1 MIGRTTDA
9 RNGEE
14 TMLALEGIKILDLSR
29 LAPGP
34 YCTMLLGDL
43 GADVLL
49 IEQAG
54 EGSER
59 RRNPTRAGQAERS
72 QAYNALGR
80 NKRSI
85 GLNLKSEAAREV
97 FYQLVRDADVVVEGF
112 RPGVV
117 KRLGVDYETL
127 AKLNP
132 RVVYLSLSG
141 FGQTGPYAPL
151 VGHDINYISIG
162 GALGVTGRPG
172 QPPSIPMNLVA
183 DFAGGGL
190 FAAFA
195 IAVALLARERTG
207 RGQYIDMA
215 MSDGVLSLLSSAAS
229 SVLAGGAPPMP
240 GEFLLNGAA
249 PHYNVYECA
258 DGEWFSLGSLEPWF
272 WENLCR
278 AMGRE
283 DFIPYEYDTEKY
295 PEIFEHFRKSFKTKT
310 RQEWFQELSKTDICA
325 APVLRLNEVL
335 ADPHNRARQMVVDV
349 PHPTLGKVQQVGI
362 APKFS
367 DTPGSVRSTAPAA
380 GQHTEDV
387 LHSLGYDDAR
397 IAGLRESGAIG

>member
-1 MIGRTTDA
+1 
-9 RNGEE
+9 
-14 TMLALEGIKILDLSR
+14 MLPLEGIKILDLSR

-34 YCTMLLGDL
+34 YCTMLLGDM

-54 EGSER
+54 EGSDR
-59 RRNPTRAGQAERS
+59 RRNPVRTGDASAADRAL
-72 QAYNALGR
+72 AYNALAR
-80 NKRSI
+80 NKRSL
-85 GLNLKSEAAREV
+85 GLNLKSDEAREV
-97 FYQLVRDADVVVEGF
+97 FMTLAKDADVVVEGF

-117 KRLGVDYETL
+117 KRLGVDYE
-127 AKLNP
+127 AVSAINP

-141 FGQTGPYAPL
+141 FGQTGPYAKL

-162 GALGVTGRPG
+162 GALGVTGWPG
-172 QPPSIPMNLVA
+172 QPPAIPMNLIA

-195 IAVALLARERTG
+195 IVTALMGRERTG

-229 SVLAGGAPPMP
+229 SVLAGGKPPLP
-240 GEFLLNGAA
+240 GASMLNGAA

-283 DFIPYEYDTEKY
+283 DFIPYEYTPEKH
-295 PEIFEHFRKSFKTKT
+295 PEVFEHFRAEFKKKN
-310 RQEWFQELSKTDICA
+310 RAEWFEYLSQTDICA
-325 APVLRLNEVL
+325 APVLRLDEALN
-335 ADPHNRARQMVVDV
+335 DPHNRARQMVVDV
-349 PHPTLGKVQQVGI
+349 PHPTLGAVQQVGI
-362 APKFS
+362 APKLS
-367 DTPGSVRSTAPAA
+367 DTPGQARSTAPYA
-380 GQHTEDV
+380 GQHTDEV
-387 LHSLGYDDAR
+387 LRSLGYEDER
-397 IAGLRESGAIG
+397 ISELRQKGAVG

>member
-1 MIGRTTDA
+1 
-9 RNGEE
+9 
-14 TMLALEGIKILDLSR
+14 MLPLQGVKVLDLSR

-34 YCTMLLGDL
+34 YCTMLLADL

-49 IEQAG
+49 VEQAG
-54 EGSER
+54 EGAER
-59 RRNPTRAGQAERS
+59 RRSPVRTGDAGSVERA

-85 GLNLKSEAAREV
+85 ALNLKMAEARAIFLE
-97 FYQLVRDADVVVEGF
+97 LARDADVVVEGF

-117 KRLGVDYETL
+117 RRLGVDYE
-127 AKLNP
+127 AVSQVNP

-141 FGQTGPYAPL
+141 FGQTGPYARL

-162 GALGVTGRPG
+162 GALGVTGWPG
-172 QPPSIPMNLVA
+172 QPPAIPMNLLA

-195 IAVALLARERTG
+195 IVTALLARERTG

-215 MSDGVLSLLSSAAS
+215 MSDGVLSLLTAAAS
-229 SVLAGGAPPMP
+229 QVLAGGPPPMP
-240 GEFLLNGAA
+240 GQHLLNGGA
-249 PHYNVYECA
+249 PHYNVYQCA

-283 DFIPYEYDTEKY
+283 DFIPYEYDASKY
-295 PEIFEHFRKSFKTKT
+295 PEIFAFFRDEFRKKT
-310 RQEWFQELSKTDICA
+310 RQEWFEYLSQWDICA
-325 APVLRLNEVL
+325 APVLRLNEAL
-335 ADPHNRARQMVVDV
+335 NDPHNRARGMVVKV
-349 PHPTLGKVQQVGI
+349 PHTVFGEVEQVGI

-367 DTPGSVRSTAPAA
+367 ETPGQVRSTAPLP
-380 GQHTEDV
+380 GQHTDEV
-387 LHSLGYDDAR
+387 LRALGRSDEE
-397 IAGLRESGAIG
+397 IAALRAKGAIG

>member
-1 MIGRTTDA
+1 
-9 RNGEE
+9 
-14 TMLALEGIKILDLSR
+14 MLPLDGVRILDLSR

-54 EGSER
+54 EGSDR
-59 RRNPTRAGQAERS
+59 RRNPTRAGGDPTAAERA
-72 QAYNALGR
+72 QAFNALGR
-80 NKRSI
+80 NKRSL
-85 GLNLKSEAAREV
+85 GLNLKSDEARAV
-97 FYQLVRDADVVVEGF
+97 FHELVKDADVVVEGF

-117 KRLGVDYETL
+117 KRLGVDYDTV
-127 AKLNP
+127 AAINP

-162 GALGVTGRPG
+162 GALGVTGWPG
-172 QPPSIPMNLVA
+172 QPPAIPMNLLA

-195 IAVALLARERTG
+195 IVVALHARQQTG

-229 SVLAGGAPPMP
+229 GVLAGGQAPLP
-240 GEFLLNGAA
+240 GASLLNGAA
-249 PHYNVYECA
+249 PVYNVYECA

-278 AMGRE
+278 AMERE
-283 DFIPYEYDTEKY
+283 DFIPHEYTQEKY
-295 PEIFEHFRKSFKTKT
+295 PEIFEHFRARFKTKT
-310 RQEWFQELSKTDICA
+310 RQEWFTYLSQWDICA
-325 APVLRLNEVL
+325 APVLRLNEAL
-335 ADPHNRARQMVVDV
+335 SDPHNTARGMVVEV
-349 PHPTLGKVQQVGI
+349 EHPRLGMVRQVGI

-367 DTPGSVRSTAPAA
+367 DTPGAVRSTAPVT
-380 GQHTEDV
+380 GQHTDDV
-387 LHSLGYDDAR
+387 LRSIGYDDAR
-397 IAGLRESGAIG
+397 IAALREAGAVG

>member
-1 MIGRTTDA
+1 
-9 RNGEE
+9 
-14 TMLALEGIKILDLSR
+14 MLPLEGIRVLDLSR

-49 IEQAG
+49 VEQAG

-59 RRNPTRAGQAERS
+59 RRNPVGGASGGDRAERAR
-72 QAYNALGR
+72 AYNPLGR

-85 GLNLKSEAAREV
+85 ALNLKTDTAREI
-97 FYQLVRDADVVVEGF
+97 FMALARAADVVVEGF

-117 KRLGVDYETL
+117 KRLGVDYE
-127 AKLNP
+127 AVAAVNP

-151 VGHDINYISIG
+151 VGHDINYIAIG
-162 GALGVTGRPG
+162 GALGVVGWPG
-172 QPPSIPMNLVA
+172 QPPAIPLNLLA

-190 FAAFA
+190 YAAFA
-195 IAVALLARERTG
+195 IVTALMARERTG

-215 MSDGVLSLLSSAAS
+215 MSDGVLSLLASAAAG
-229 SVLAGGAPPMP
+229 VLSGGPPPLP
-240 GEFLLNGAA
+240 GQHMLNGAV

-272 WENLCR
+272 YENLCR

-283 DFIPYEYDTEKY
+283 DFAAYEYDPTKH
-295 PEIFEHFRKSFKTKT
+295 PEIFAHFRAEFKKKT
-310 RQEWFQELSKTDICA
+310 RAEWFEYLSRWDICA
-325 APVLRLNEVL
+325 APVLRLDEALN
-335 ADPHNRARQMVVDV
+335 DPHNRARGMVVEV
-349 PHPTLGKVQQVGI
+349 PHPTLGAVAQVGI

-367 DTPGSVRSTAPAA
+367 ETPGRVRSTAPAP
-380 GQHTEDV
+380 GEHTDAV
-387 LHSLGYDDAR
+387 LRGLGYTDER
-397 IAGLRESGAIG
+397 IAELRAAGAVA

>member
-1 MIGRTTDA
+1 
-9 RNGEE
+9 
-14 TMLALEGIKILDLSR
+14 MLPLEGIRVLDLSR

-54 EGSER
+54 EGSDR
-59 RRNPTRAGQAERS
+59 RRNPTRGAADATAAERA
-72 QAYNALGR
+72 QAFNALGR
-80 NKRSI
+80 NKRSL
-85 GLNLKSEAAREV
+85 GLNLKSEEAREV
-97 FYQLVRDADVVVEGF
+97 FYALVRDADVVVEGF

-117 KRLGVDYETL
+117 KRLGVDYETV
-127 AKLNP
+127 AAINP

-162 GALGVTGRPG
+162 GALGVTGWPG
-172 QPPSIPMNLVA
+172 QPPAIPMNLIA

-190 FAAFA
+190 FAAFS
-195 IAVALLARERTG
+195 IVVALQARERTG

-229 SVLAGGAPPMP
+229 SVLAGGKPPLP
-240 GEFLLNGAA
+240 GQFMLNGAA

-272 WENLCR
+272 WDNLCR

-283 DFIPYEYDTEKY
+283 DFIPHEYNQAMY
-295 PEIFEHFRKSFKTKT
+295 PEISAHFRERFKTKT
-310 RQEWFQELSKTDICA
+310 RQEWFEELSKTDICA
-325 APVLRLNEVL
+325 APVLRLDEVL
-335 ADPHNRARQMVVDV
+335 ADPHNVARGMVVEV
-349 PHPTLGKVQQVGI
+349 EHPHLGTVKQVGI

-367 DTPGSVRSTAPAA
+367 ETPGKVRSTAPLS
-380 GQHTEDV
+380 GQHTDDV
-387 LHSLGYDDAR
+387 LRGLGYDEAR
-397 IAGLRESGAIG
+397 VQALREIGAIG

>member
-1 MIGRTTDA
+1 
-9 RNGEE
+9 
-14 TMLALEGIKILDLSR
+14 MLALEGIKVLDLSR

-54 EGSER
+54 EDAER
-59 RRNPTRAGQAERS
+59 RRNPTRAGQPGQAERA

-80 NKRSI
+80 NKRSL
-85 GLNLKSEAAREV
+85 GLNLKSEQARKV

-117 KRLGVDYETL
+117 TRLGVDYETL
-127 AKLNP
+127 SRLNP

-141 FGQTGPYAPL
+141 FGQSGPYAPL
-151 VGHDINYISIG
+151 VGHDINYIAIG

-172 QPPSIPMNLVA
+172 QPPAIPMNLVA

-195 IAVALLARERTG
+195 IVVALHARQRSG

-215 MSDGVLSLLSSAAS
+215 MSDGVLSLLTAAAS
-229 SVLAGGAPPMP
+229 GVLAGGSPPLP
-240 GEFLLNGAA
+240 GASMLNGAA

-258 DGEWFSLGSLEPWF
+258 DGDGSRWAAWSRGF
-272 WENLCR
+272 
-278 AMGRE
+278 GRTSAGRWVARTSSRTSTHQRS
-283 DFIPYEYDTEKY
+283 IQRSASTSARPSRRR
-295 PEIFEHFRKSFKTKT
+295 PARSGSRK
-310 RQEWFQELSKTDICA
+310 LSKTDICA
-325 APVLRLNEVL
+325 APVLRLDEVL
-335 ADPHNRARQMVVDV
+335 ADPHNRARQMVVEV
-349 PHPTLGKVQQVGI
+349 QHPTLGTVQQVGI

-367 DTPGSVRSTAPAA
+367 ETPGSVRSTAPAP
-380 GQHTEDV
+380 GQHTDDV
-387 LHSLGYDDAR
+387 LHGLGYDAAR
-397 IAGLRESGAIG
+397 IAGLRASGAVG

>member
-1 MIGRTTDA
+1 
-9 RNGEE
+9 
-14 TMLALEGIKILDLSR
+14 MLPLEGITVLDLSR

-54 EGSER
+54 EGAER
-59 RRNPTRAGQAERS
+59 RRNPTRAGGEPSDGERQQAH
-72 QAYNALGR
+72 NALGR
-80 NKRSI
+80 NKRSL
-85 GLNLKSEAAREV
+85 GLNLKSDDARAV
-97 FYQLVRDADVVVEGF
+97 FHALATDADVVVEGF

-127 AKLNP
+127 AAINP
-132 RVVYLSLSG
+132 RLVYLSLSG

-162 GALGVTGRPG
+162 GALGVTGWPG
-172 QPPSIPMNLVA
+172 QPPAIPMNLLA

-195 IAVALLARERTG
+195 IVVALHAREKTG

-215 MSDGVLSLLSSAAS
+215 MSDGVLSLLTSAAS
-229 SVLAGGAPPMP
+229 GVLGGGRPPLP
-240 GEFLLNGAA
+240 GASLLNGAA
-249 PHYNVYECA
+249 PVYNVYECA

-278 AMGRE
+278 ALGRE
-283 DFIPYEYDTEKY
+283 DFIPHEFSQEKY
-295 PEIFEHFRKSFKTKT
+295 PEIFAQFRTTFRTKT
-310 RQEWFQELSKTDICA
+310 RQEWFEELSKVDICA
-325 APVLRLNEVL
+325 APVLRLDEAL
-335 ADPHNRARQMVVDV
+335 RDPHNLARGMVVEV
-349 PHPTLGKVQQVGI
+349 PHPRLGAIKQVGI

-367 DTPGSVRSTAPAA
+367 ETPGQARSTAPLP
-380 GQHTEDV
+380 GQHTDDV
-387 LHSLGYDDAR
+387 LRALGYDDER
-397 IAGLRESGAIG
+397 IAALRGAGAVG

>member
-1 MIGRTTDA
+1 
-9 RNGEE
+9 
-14 TMLALEGIKILDLSR
+14 MLPLEGIRVLDLSR

-59 RRNPTRAGQAERS
+59 RRNPTRAGGDGSGATRAQAF
-72 QAYNALGR
+72 NALGR
-80 NKRSI
+80 NKRSL
-85 GLNLKSEAAREV
+85 GLNLKSEEARAV
-97 FYQLVRDADVVVEGF
+97 FYALAKDADVVVE
-112 RPGVV
+112 RI
-117 KRLGVDYETL
+117 
-127 AKLNP
+127 
-132 RVVYLSLSG
+132 VYLSLSG

-162 GALGVTGRPG
+162 GALGVTGWPG
-172 QPPSIPMNLVA
+172 QPPAIPMNLVA

-195 IAVALLARERTG
+195 IVVALHAREKTG
-207 RGQYIDMA
+207 RGQYVDMA
-215 MSDGVLSLLSSAAS
+215 MSDGVLSLLTSAAG
-229 SVLAGGAPPMP
+229 SVLAGGKPPMP
-240 GEFLLNGAA
+240 GEFLLNGGA
-249 PHYNVYECA
+249 PHYNVYQCA

-283 DFIPYEYDTEKY
+283 DFIPHEYNQEKY
-295 PEIFEHFRKSFKTKT
+295 PEIFEHFRAEFKTKT
-310 RQEWFQELSKTDICA
+310 RQEWFEELSKSDICA
-325 APVLRLNEVL
+325 APVLRLDEAL
-335 ADPHNRARQMVVDV
+335 ADPHNQARGMVVEV
-349 PHPTLGKVQQVGI
+349 QHPEAGTVRQVGI

-367 DTPGSVRSTAPAA
+367 ETPGAVRSTAPLP
-380 GQHTEDV
+380 GQHTDEV
-387 LHSLGYDDAR
+387 LRSLGHDDAR
-397 IAGLRESGAIG
+397 IEALRASGAIG

>member
-1 MIGRTTDA
+1 
-9 RNGEE
+9 
-14 TMLALEGIKILDLSR
+14 MLPLEGIRVLDLSR

-54 EGSER
+54 EGSDR
-59 RRNPTRAGQAERS
+59 RRNPTRAGGDNGAAARAQAF
-72 QAYNALGR
+72 NALGR
-80 NKRSI
+80 NKRSL
-85 GLNLKSEAAREV
+85 GLNLKSEEAREI
-97 FYQLVRDADVVVEGF
+97 FYALVKVADVVVEGF

-117 KRLGVDYETL
+117 MRLGVDYETL
-127 AKLNP
+127 AALNP

-141 FGQTGPYAPL
+141 FGQTGPYSPL

-172 QPPSIPMNLVA
+172 QPPSIPMNLIA

-195 IAVALLARERTG
+195 IVVAIHARETTG

-215 MSDGVLSLLSSAAS
+215 MSDGVLSLLTSAAS
-229 SVLAGGAPPMP
+229 SVLAGGKPPMP
-240 GEFLLNGAA
+240 GEFMLNGAA
-249 PHYNVYECA
+249 PHYNTYECA

-283 DFIPYEYDTEKY
+283 DFIPFEYDQSRY
-295 PEIFEHFRKSFKTKT
+295 PEIFEHFRTEFKKKT
-310 RQEWFQELSKTDICA
+310 RQEWFEELSKTDICA
-325 APVLRLNEVL
+325 APVLRLDEVL
-335 ADPHNRARQMVVDV
+335 VDPHNRARNMVVEV
-349 PHPTLGKVQQVGI
+349 EHPVIGTVQQVGI

-367 DTPGSVRSTAPAA
+367 ETPGTVRSTAPLP
-380 GQHTEDV
+380 GQHTDDV
-387 LHSLGYDDAR
+387 LNSLGYDAAR
-397 IAGLRESGAIG
+397 IEALRVAGAIG

>member
-1 MIGRTTDA
+1 
-9 RNGEE
+9 
-14 TMLALEGIKILDLSR
+14 MLPLEGIRMLDLSR

-54 EGSER
+54 EGSDR
-59 RRNPTRAGQAERS
+59 RRNPTRGASDATAAERA
-72 QAYNALGR
+72 QAFNALGR
-80 NKRSI
+80 NKRSL
-85 GLNLKSEAAREV
+85 GLNLKSEEAREV
-97 FYQLVRDADVVVEGF
+97 FYALVRDADVVVEGF

-117 KRLGVDYETL
+117 KRLGVDYETV
-127 AKLNP
+127 AAINP

-162 GALGVTGRPG
+162 GALGVTGWPG
-172 QPPSIPMNLVA
+172 QPPAIPMNLIA

-190 FAAFA
+190 FAAFS
-195 IAVALLARERTG
+195 IVVALQARERTG

-229 SVLAGGAPPMP
+229 SVLAGGKPPLP
-240 GEFLLNGAA
+240 GQFMLNGAA

-272 WENLCR
+272 WDNLCR
-278 AMGRE
+278 AMERE
-283 DFIPYEYDTEKY
+283 DFIPHEYNQAMY
-295 PEIFEHFRKSFKTKT
+295 PEI
-310 RQEWFQELSKTDICA
+310 A
-325 APVLRLNEVL
+325 A
-335 ADPHNRARQMVVDV
+335 
-349 PHPTLGKVQQVGI
+349 
-362 APKFS
+362 
-367 DTPGSVRSTAPAA
+367 
-380 GQHTEDV
+380 
-387 LHSLGYDDAR
+387 
-397 IAGLRESGAIG
+397 

>member
-1 MIGRTTDA
+1 
-9 RNGEE
+9 
-14 TMLALEGIKILDLSR
+14 MLPLEGIRVLDLSR

-34 YCTMLLGDL
+34 YCTMLLGDM

-59 RRNPTRAGQAERS
+59 RRNPVGSGASAEAAQR
-72 QAYNALGR
+72 QLAYNALSR

-85 GLNLKSEAAREV
+85 DLNLKSDDARKV
-97 FYQLVRDADVVVEGF
+97 FMTLAKDADVVVEGF

-117 KRLGVDYETL
+117 TRLGVDYDAVSAE
-127 AKLNP
+127 NP

-151 VGHDINYISIG
+151 VGHDINYIAIG
-162 GALGVTGRPG
+162 GALGVTGTPDGRPA
-172 QPPSIPMNLVA
+172 IPMNLVA

-195 IAVALLARERTG
+195 IVTALMGREKSG

-215 MSDGVLSLLSSAAS
+215 MSDGVLSLLTAAAS
-229 SVLAGGAPPMP
+229 SVLAGGKPPLP
-240 GEFLLNGAA
+240 GQSMLNGAA

-272 WENLCR
+272 YENLCK
-278 AMGRE
+278 AMGRD
-283 DFIPYEYDTEKY
+283 DFAAHEFDTTKH
-295 PEIFEHFRKSFKTKT
+295 PEIAEHFRAEFKKKT
-310 RQEWFQELSKTDICA
+310 RAEWFEYLSQWDICA
-325 APVLRLNEVL
+325 APVLRLDEALN
-335 ADPHNRARQMVVDV
+335 DPHNRARGMVVGVD
-349 PHPTLGKVQQVGI
+349 HPTLGRIEQVGI
-362 APKFS
+362 APKLS
-367 DTPGSVRSTAPAA
+367 DTPGRVRSTAPSP
-380 GQHTEDV
+380 GQHTNEV
-387 LHSLGYDDAR
+387 LTGLGYSSEQIGA
-397 IAGLRESGAIG
+397 LREHGAVA

>member
-1 MIGRTTDA
+1 
-9 RNGEE
+9 
-14 TMLALEGIKILDLSR
+14 MLPLEGIRVLDLSR

-34 YCTMLLGDL
+34 YCTMLLGDM

-59 RRNPTRAGQAERS
+59 RRNPVGGASSEAAQRS
-72 QAYNALGR
+72 LAYNALSR

-85 GLNLKSEAAREV
+85 GLNLKTDEARAV
-97 FYQLVRDADVVVEGF
+97 FMTLAKDADVVVEGF

-117 KRLGVDYETL
+117 KRLGVDYESVS
-127 AKLNP
+127 AVNP

-151 VGHDINYISIG
+151 VGHDINYISVG
-162 GALGVTGRPG
+162 GALGVTGWPG
-172 QPPSIPMNLVA
+172 QPPAIPMNLLA

-195 IAVALLARERTG
+195 IVTALMARERTG

-229 SVLAGGAPPMP
+229 SVLAGGRPPLP
-240 GEFLLNGAA
+240 GQHMLNGAA

-272 WENLCR
+272 YENLCK

-283 DFIPYEYDTEKY
+283 DFAAYEYDQSKY
-295 PEIFEHFRKSFKTKT
+295 PEIFDHFRTEFKKKT
-310 RQEWFQELSKTDICA
+310 RAEWFEYLSRWDICA
-325 APVLRLNEVL
+325 APVLRLDEALN
-335 ADPHNRARQMVVDV
+335 DPHNRARDMVVDV
-349 PHPTLGKVQQVGI
+349 PHPTLGSVRQVGI
-362 APKFS
+362 APKLS
-367 DTPGSVRSTAPAA
+367 ETPGSVRSTAPSP
-380 GQHTEDV
+380 GQHTDEV
-387 LHSLGYDDAR
+387 LRSLGYDGER
-397 IAGLRESGAIG
+397 IAALRGAGAVG

>member
-1 MIGRTTDA
+1 
-9 RNGEE
+9 
-14 TMLALEGIKILDLSR
+14 MLPLQGVKVLDLSR

-34 YCTMLLGDL
+34 YCTMLLADL

-49 IEQAG
+49 VEQAG
-54 EGSER
+54 EGAER
-59 RRNPTRAGQAERS
+59 RRNPVRTGDGAAAERA

-85 GLNLKSEAAREV
+85 ALNLKMPEARAIFMELARET
-97 FYQLVRDADVVVEGF
+97 DVVVEGF

-117 KRLGVDYETL
+117 RRLGVDYE
-127 AKLNP
+127 AVSQVNP

-141 FGQTGPYAPL
+141 FGQTGPYAHL

-162 GALGVTGRPG
+162 GALGVTGWPG
-172 QPPSIPMNLVA
+172 QPPAIPMNLLA

-195 IAVALLARERTG
+195 IAIALLARERTG

-215 MSDGVLSLLSSAAS
+215 MSDGVLSLLTAAAS
-229 SVLAGGAPPMP
+229 QVLAGGAPPMP
-240 GEFLLNGAA
+240 GRHLLNGGA
-249 PHYNVYECA
+249 PHYNVYQCA

-283 DFIPYEYDTEKY
+283 DFIPYEYDASKY
-295 PEIFEHFRKSFKTKT
+295 PEIFAYFRQEFRKKT
-310 RQEWFQELSKTDICA
+310 RQEWFAYLSQWDICA
-325 APVLRLNEVL
+325 APVLRLDEALN
-335 ADPHNRARQMVVDV
+335 DPHNRARGMVVKV
-349 PHPTLGKVQQVGI
+349 PHPTLGEVEQVGI

-367 DTPGSVRSTAPAA
+367 ETPGQVRSTAPLP
-380 GQHTEDV
+380 GQHTDEV
-387 LHSLGYDDAR
+387 LRALGRSDEE
-397 IAGLRESGAIG
+397 IAALRAKGAIG